1 MTKSTITLVILMAAL
16 VCAGSVTG
24 QNFSV
29 SIDAK
34 GIFADPYFYPKQR
47 GESFQF
53 KVNVKNKTENTQTIS
68 IDKEATFPYPVHNW
82 VSIANL
88 HLFTQNPII

>member
-29 SIDAK
+29 SIDAN
-34 GIFADPYFYPKQR
+34 GIFADPYFYPKKR
-47 GESFQF
+47 GGIFS
-53 KVNVKNKTENTQTIS
+53 V
-68 IDKEATFPYPVHNW
+68 
-82 VSIANL
+82 
-88 HLFTQNPII
+88 